1 MRLLELKNHGE
12 FSLTKDLIGNILP
25 YAILSHTWG
34 ADTEEVSFKDLMD
47 GAGKSK
53 PGYDK
58 IRFCGEQARRD
69 GLQYF
74 WVDTCCIDK
83 SNNTELSEAINSMF
97 RWYRNAAKCYVYLRD
112 VSRPASDANDKSSQ
126 LPWEPALRKS
136 RWFTRGWTLQELI
149 APTSVEFFSKDGERL
164 GDKRSLERHIH
175 EITGIPIRALQGSP
189 LSNFSITERMSW
201 TKKRETTREEDNA
214 YSLLG
219 IFDIHIPLIYGEGRE
234 HAFKRLRKE
243 IQKEIQDQAEE
254 ILPSINQAIGEL
266 SADPIRRATLTIRP
280 ETLPKDPDVILELR
294 LKLDELFHGTM
305 SFFIARYREGRT
317 WPNGYG
323 LREPDY
329 NEFFLSL
336 RPRLDVQFRW
346 FDRVAQLR
354 PMVSDSALLDLPK
367 LFSMEFDGEKFKP
380 KESLSLAQVYEI
392 PSLHTLIENRSKFQ
406 LISHNV
412 ATKEETVVSDN
423 TDISVELKG
432 ELQRDWLQLYRSH
445 TTMEQR
451 DLLTTPYLSPPRMS
465 PILRNALLAQCCHI
479 SGIAKSDSYHKLV
492 VPSAATIEKNEFDS
506 GEERLIAASY
516 LYNTAIMSFARSK
529 WQDAYRSYQK
539 TSELLRPLI
548 SPGVPS
554 IVHATALYLSMRRMA
569 QIWQ

>member
-1 MRLLELKNHGE
+1 
-12 FSLTKDLIGNILP
+12 
-25 YAILSHTWG
+25 
-34 ADTEEVSFKDLMD
+34 MD
-47 GAGKSK
+47 
-53 PGYDK
+53 P
-58 IRFCGEQARRD
+58 
-69 GLQYF
+69 
-74 WVDTCCIDK
+74 
-83 SNNTELSEAINSMF
+83 
-97 RWYRNAAKCYVYLRD
+97 
-112 VSRPASDANDKSSQ
+112 SRAYCSD
-126 LPWEPALRKS
+126 
-136 RWFTRGWTLQELI
+136 I
-149 APTSVEFFSKDGERL
+149 ERL
-164 GDKRSLERHIH
+164 GDKRSLERHIN
-175 EITGIPIRALQGSP
+175 EITGIPIKALQGSP

-201 TKKRETTREEDNA
+201 TKTRKTTREEDNA

-254 ILPSINQAIGEL
+254 ILPSINQAISEL
-266 SADPIRRATLTIRP
+266 SADSIRRAILTIRP

-294 LKLDELFHGTM
+294 LKLDELSFYGTM

-346 FDRVAQLR
+346 LDRVVQLR
-354 PMVSDSALLDLPK
+354 PLVSDSALLDLPK
-367 LFSMEFDGEKFKP
+367 LFSMEFDGEKFEP
-380 KESLSLAQVYEI
+380 RESLSLPQVYEI
-392 PSLHTLIENRSKFQ
+392 PSLHTLIKNRSKFQ

-432 ELQRDWLQLYRSH
+432 ELQRGWLQLYRSH

-451 DLLTTPYLSPPRMS
+451 DLLTTPYLFPPGMS
-465 PILRNALLAQCCHI
+465 PILRNALLARCCHI

-539 TSELLRPLI
+539 TSQVLQPLI
-548 SPGVPS
+548 SLGVPS
-554 IVHATALYLSMRRMA
+554 IAHATALHLSLRRMGE
-569 QIWQ
+569 I